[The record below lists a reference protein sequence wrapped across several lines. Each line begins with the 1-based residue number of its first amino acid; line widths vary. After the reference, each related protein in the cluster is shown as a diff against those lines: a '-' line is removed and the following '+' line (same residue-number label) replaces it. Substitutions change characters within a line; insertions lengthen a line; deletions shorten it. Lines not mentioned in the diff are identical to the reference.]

1 MLVGVLVPDIEF
13 VTLANYA
20 EAVNGLLYLQGAG
33 WTEVQT
39 PMGPQGQIMPVHM
52 GIGLSILIG
61 WNETNVS
68 YPMRFE
74 MVHEDGG
81 EPVLAGEGEVE
92 SGRPPGATPGAEL
105 RNVIA
110 LSAQV
115 VFPRPGGYAFRVTLV
130 DKVKTV
136 SFRVTQ
142 VGLPPPSTGT
152 SGPSAIPGL
161 S

>member
-1 MLVGVLVPDIEF
+1 VTVPEIEF

-20 EAVNGLLYLQGAG
+20 EALNGLLYLQGAG
-33 WTEVQT
+33 WTEVRT
-39 PMGPQGQIMPVHM
+39 PMGPQGQIMPVHLGV
-52 GIGLSILIG
+52 GISILIG

-68 YPMRFE
+68 YPVRFE

-81 EPVLAGEGEVE
+81 EPVLAGDGQVE
-92 SGRPPGATPGAEL
+92 SGRPPGAMPGAEL

-115 VFPRPGGYAFRVTLV
+115 VFPRPGGYTFRVTLA
-130 DKVKTV
+130 DKAKQVT
-136 SFRVTQ
+136 FRVTQ
-142 VGLPPPSTGT
+142 FGPPPSSTGM

>member
-1 MLVGVLVPDIEF
+1 MPEIEF

-33 WTEVQT
+33 WTEIHT
-39 PMGPQGQIMPVHM
+39 PVGPQGQSMPVHIGV
-52 GIGLSILIG
+52 GISILIG

-68 YPMRFE
+68 YPVRFE

-81 EPVLAGEGEVE
+81 EPVLSGEGQVE
-92 SGRPPGATPGAEL
+92 SGRPPGAVPGAEL

-115 VFPRPGGYAFRVTLV
+115 VFPRPGGYAFRVTLG

-142 VGLPPPSTGT
+142 FGPPSQPTGP